1 MMKKFFAVIAVIAIL
16 LCCLSSCSS
25 NEGTVDSS
33 IPSETVSDGV
43 HFGTVS
49 DLLTAIKHDPYNFI
63 DKEIQVKGTLC
74 KFESETLLF
83 DYLNTSVHPDGGIDR
98 YEFRSAARTNPN
110 IGIIIPDEIMYTVVE
125 SGDYITASGTVK
137 ISDGK
142 IYLDNCTYT
151 LNS

>member
-1 MMKKFFAVIAVIAIL
+1 MKKLFVVIAVIAIL
-16 LCCLSSCSS
+16 LCLSSCRNKKGEESS
-25 NEGTVDSS
+25 TPN
-33 IPSETVSDGV
+33 ETVSDGI

-63 DKEIQVKGTLC
+63 DQDIQVKGTLC

-83 DYLNTSVHPDGGIDR
+83 DYRKTSVRPDGMDR
-98 YEFRSAARTNPN
+98 YEFRTAARNTPN
-110 IGIIIPDEIMYTVVE
+110 VCIIIPDEILYTVVE
-125 SGDYITASGTVK
+125 SGDYITVSGTVK
-137 ISDGK
+137 IADGK